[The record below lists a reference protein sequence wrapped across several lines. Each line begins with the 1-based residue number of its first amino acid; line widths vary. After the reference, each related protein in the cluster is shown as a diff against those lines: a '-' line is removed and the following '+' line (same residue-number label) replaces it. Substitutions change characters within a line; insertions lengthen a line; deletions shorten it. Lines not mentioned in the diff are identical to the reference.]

1 MSTQEMLP
9 ISIHMQD
16 LVGPMLGTVVT
27 MEKIIGMAA
36 DIIITII
43 LGLTI
48 PNHIHNTLNTVK
60 CQLSDYMMVPIMGT
74 LY

>member
-1 MSTQEMLP
+1 
-9 ISIHMQD
+9 MQD
-16 LVGPMLGTVVT
+16 LVGPTVSTAVITEEILGT
-27 MEKIIGMAA
+27 AA

-60 CQLSDYMMVPIMGT
+60 CQLSHYMMVPIMGT

>member
-1 MSTQEMLP
+1 
-9 ISIHMQD
+9 MQD
-16 LVGPMLGTVVT
+16 LVGPALSTVVIT
-27 MEKIIGMAA
+27 EETIGTIA

-48 PNHIHNTLNTVK
+48 PNHIRNTLNTVK
-60 CQLSDYMMVPIMGT
+60 CQLSHYMMVPIMGT